1 MDNNA
6 KENYDRKIVKAI
18 IMYNNCDLS
27 TQADAINWI
36 GPNKDGKFMAKST
49 FSDKLLAYNAIGEV
63 GAIRSVG
70 RPSLLHKR
78 AEDEMVADLIR
89 RGQERQGFS
98 KPESFRSYL
107 DYYIRKSFQYNK
119 FRDWE
124 TREVV
129 MSQSTLLD
137 MYRHYVP
144 EVIKFVDQQSISRMR
159 ALVDATVAISACATT
174 YSAIMGPSGCLYPD
188 DPNAVAP
195 SDNYSMDAFSL
206 ELEPGMKKEKSAR
219 YAKGTK
225 AFMRGQNISGKS
237 EVVGLNEAS
246 LSLEQESDLIGR
258 VIERRKNP
266 KKKDK
271 NPKRKD
277 SGPFNLTGD
286 LSETD
291 DDDSIESYISDGE
304 PNTEGDYLEGTPI
317 EAKRV
322 FFYGSAKEIY
332 RQVRG

>member
-1 MDNNA
+1 
-6 KENYDRKIVKAI
+6 
-18 IMYNNCDLS
+18 
-27 TQADAINWI
+27 
-36 GPNKDGKFMAKST
+36 
-49 FSDKLLAYNAIGEV
+49 
-63 GAIRSVG
+63 
-70 RPSLLHKR
+70 
-78 AEDEMVADLIR
+78 
-89 RGQERQGFS
+89 
-98 KPESFRSYL
+98 
-107 DYYIRKSFQYNK
+107 
-119 FRDWE
+119 
-124 TREVV
+124 
-129 MSQSTLLD
+129 
-137 MYRHYVP
+137 
-144 EVIKFVDQQSISRMR
+144 MR

-246 LSLEQESDLIGR
+246 LSPEQESDLIGR
-258 VIERRKNP
+258 VIERRKNH

-277 SGPFNLTGD
+277 SGPFNLTSD

-291 DDDSIESYISDGE
+291 DDASIESYTCDGE
-304 PNTEGDYLEGTPI
+304 PNIEGDYLEGTPVEASQLPEVEQSTGVENYLKNKYKECSFMDQQKKFTDKSEVKLVRVTPPGVKSGSRTLARCGLANFVCTCASGPWVLCVTTIKQKNFKEGFWKIHCIKLDRNMYVCFRAVKVNEQELAIDKLETCIFPAI
-317 EAKRV
+317 ESLRI
-322 FFYGSAKEIY
+322 GL
-332 RQVRG
+332 RMH